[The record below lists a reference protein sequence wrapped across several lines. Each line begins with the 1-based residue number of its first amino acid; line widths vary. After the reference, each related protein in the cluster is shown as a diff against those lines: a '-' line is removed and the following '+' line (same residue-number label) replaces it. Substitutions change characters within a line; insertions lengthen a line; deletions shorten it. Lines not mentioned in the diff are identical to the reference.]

1 MAQKKMLTVFDG
13 LMQLMTYFDD
23 QKEGNITI
31 YTQRTGSW
39 YQVTLICELK
49 CILNVILPYQ
59 D

>member
-1 MAQKKMLTVFDG
+1 MLTVFDG

-31 YTQRTGSW
+31 YTQRTGSG